1 MKRAIGF
8 LLGWCLLLGGVGIAA
23 AQDKSDGMMQP
34 PKVLLIDIENMKPG
48 KGGSQHAATES
59 AFVQAMT
66 AAKWPTHYLAID
78 ALTGNPRML
87 FLVGYDSFEA
97 WEKDNMATQANKDLS
112 ASLDRAIIADGDML
126 SSTSANV
133 LVYRDDLSFRA
144 DTNYATMRY
153 FEISRFKVKMGHS
166 HEWDELVKMY
176 KKGYEKAVPDARW
189 ATYESQYGMDNGG
202 VYVIFTPMKSAS
214 EVDRGMGNDKAFAA
228 AMGED
233 GMKKLSELSAA
244 CLDSVQTNL
253 FMYNPRLSYPSEEW
267 IKADPSFWKPMQ

>member
-8 LLGWCLLLGGVGIAA
+8 LLGWCLLLGGMGIAA

-48 KGGSQHAATES
+48 KSGSQHSATES
-59 AFVQAMT
+59 AFVQAMM

-87 FLVGYDSFEA
+87 FLVGYDSFA
-97 WEKDNMATQANKDLS
+97 DWEKDNMATQANKELS
-112 ASLDRAIIADGDML
+112 AALDRAIIADGDML

-133 LVYRDDLSFRA
+133 LVLRDDLSFHPA
-144 DTNYATMRY
+144 ANYPQMRY
-153 FEISRFKVKMGHS
+153 FEISRFKVKMGHA
-166 HEWDELVKMY
+166 HEWEELVKMY
-176 KKGYEKAVPDARW
+176 QKGYEKIADARW
-189 ATYESQYGMDNGG
+189 VTYESQYGMDNGG
-202 VYVIFTPMKSAS
+202 VYVVFTPMKSAAEIDHS
-214 EVDRGMGNDKAFAA
+214 LGEGKAFAA

-244 CLDSVQTNL
+244 CIDSMQTNL
-253 FMYNPRLSYPSEEW
+253 FMYNPRLSYASDEW